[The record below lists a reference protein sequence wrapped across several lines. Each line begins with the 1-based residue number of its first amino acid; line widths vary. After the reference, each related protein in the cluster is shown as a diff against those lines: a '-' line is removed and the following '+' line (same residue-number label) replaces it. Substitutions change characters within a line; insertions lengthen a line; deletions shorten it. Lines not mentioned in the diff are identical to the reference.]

1 MKVKCINPKCD
12 QYLEHIENYFD
23 CRNENDL
30 AKKIGRTVKL
40 GCAFCEAQQVIEV
53 VKDGDSYA
61 LNHMWAKNQDGQQWI
76 DSGYNAD
83 TEFDDNDE
91 PRDKRKIHRITPK
104 DNKGFSTDPE
114 VKVYDPRK

>member
-1 MKVKCINPKCD
+1 MKIKCINPKCN

-23 CRNENDL
+23 CRSDEEL
-30 AKKIGRTVKL
+30 AKKVGRTVKL
-40 GCAFCEAQQVIEV
+40 GCVFCEAQQIITIMEGGELEN
-53 VKDGDSYA
+53 K
-61 LNHMWAKNQDGQQWI
+61 WAPNQDGASWV

-83 TEFDDNDE
+83 SEFDEDDN

-104 DNKGFSTDPE
+104 DNKGFSSDPE